1 MKRNRISLPNG
12 CSMSTP
18 SVNPSNWK
26 SCNKSALKKD
36 WYICYYFYDVEFP
49 KPKQVIV
56 KGMNE
61 YKSVDDRRNATKVLL
76 ENELHSLKELGYN
89 PNTKKY
95 FVPQQ
100 IIRGKLHPDLFFVEA
115 LKIVYPKLSMKDGT
129 KSAIR
134 QVVANVEKSAKQI
147 RCSTQIKNIHS
158 GHIRDV
164 LDNLKLNN
172 SSFNRYLTYLS
183 IVFSELT
190 ELRLLNHN
198 PIRDIRKRKV
208 TKKIRE
214 ILTTSKFKAILE
226 HLKVN
231 HYTFYRYA
239 NIFFFSGARSTEL
252 FSIKKK
258 DVNLEKQEYKI
269 TIEKGREYKETIKII
284 LPNSLPFWTEIVQEC
299 QNDNDYL
306 FTVNLSPGPTK
317 TQSYQITKRWKRL
330 IKDKMVFK
338 DGKLFEIKE
347 LEADD
352 KNFEAITEDFYS
364 LKHSFLDSLPTEQAQ
379 KMASH
384 TSFRTTEIYQI
395 GKQKRDREE
404 LKSMSFTF

>member
-1 MKRNRISLPNG
+1 MLKSLQ
-12 CSMSTP
+12 
-18 SVNPSNWK
+18 
-26 SCNKSALKKD
+26 NKL
-36 WYICYYFYDVEFP
+36 
-49 KPKQVIV
+49 
-56 KGMNE
+56 
-61 YKSVDDRRNATKVLL
+61 
-76 ENELHSLKELGYN
+76 
-89 PNTKKY
+89 
-95 FVPQQ
+95 
-100 IIRGKLHPDLFFVEA
+100 
-115 LKIVYPKLSMKDGT
+115 
-129 KSAIR
+129 
-134 QVVANVEKSAKQI
+134 

-214 ILTTSKFKAILE
+214 ILTTSKFKVILE
-226 HLKVN
+226 YLKVN

-239 NIFFFSGARSTEL
+239 NIFFFSGTRSTEL

-284 LPNSLPFWTEIVQEC
+284 LPNSLPFWTEIIQEC

-306 FTVNLSPGPTK
+306 FTVNLSPGLTK

-338 DGKLFEIKE
+338 DGELVEIKE
-347 LEADD
+347 LEADV

-404 LKSMSFTF
+404 LKSISFTF